1 MIESPISDRFNADLN
16 RIFGATPTSFKLPGD
31 RPPRPD
37 IPQWQID
44 RTNARSV
51 GRRTFMH
58 TKPCRSCGSLE
69 RLTHKFYAGTKINK
83 CMTCFN
89 LERK

>member
-37 IPQWQID
+37 IPQW
-44 RTNARSV
+44 
-51 GRRTFMH
+51 
-58 TKPCRSCGSLE
+58 
-69 RLTHKFYAGTKINK
+69 
-83 CMTCFN
+83 
-89 LERK
+89 